1 MPTERMEVVEVV
13 CWRCNGSGIEDY
25 RTDPPRAC
33 WGGDRTKQRTAL
45 VPEGSLTAALL
56 RLADA
61 AEAWMRERDLGFTG
75 DRWSEMEQ
83 ASFELALRRTKR
95 AGG

>member
-1 MPTERMEVVEVV
+1 MGETRQEVEFSRTCAFCDGGPTQPPCVE
-13 CWRCNGSGIEDY
+13 CSG
-25 RTDPPRAC
+25 A
-33 WGGDRTKQRTAL
+33 GFLAVAAL
-45 VPEGSLTAALL
+45 VPEGSLTAARL